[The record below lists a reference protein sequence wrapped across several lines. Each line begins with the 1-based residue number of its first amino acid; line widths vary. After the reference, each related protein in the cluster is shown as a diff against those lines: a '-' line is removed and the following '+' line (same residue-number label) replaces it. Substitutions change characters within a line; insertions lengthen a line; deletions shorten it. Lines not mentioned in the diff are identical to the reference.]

1 MQTIVLNGTEYT
13 ITINEIDRFDFFAQ
27 QRAVCKAYSRAHG
40 KCFLS
45 IIERKA
51 QEISFDKL
59 TKQDKLLTKLW
70 CLAFGN
76 NNA

>member
-1 MQTIVLNGTEYT
+1 MQTFTLNGIDY
-13 ITINEIDRFDFFAQ
+13 IVSINESEKSDFFAQ

-45 IIERKA
+45 VLERKA
-51 QEISFDKL
+51 KEIPFDKL

-70 CLAFGN
+70 CLAFGG
-76 NNA
+76 